1 MKVPWHRSGPGDL
14 GRELRASRPEPPASL
29 QADLEQ
35 EIAESR
41 GSIRRPSHRRPS
53 MRFGF
58 AIGTTVVLLV
68 SLAAAGGLA
77 AASSS
82 VRSAFT
88 DVARIAHVAAPAHPS
103 ASNGGATPASDQYSR
118 KKSCVKAAKAREKA
132 AIKAADDALK
142 GELAA
147 IEKQYKDAVAAA
159 KKAYDASAKTKADKD
174 KQKAAIKAAK
184 ALRKKLR
191 DAAYKKHAAAVAA
204 AKAKY
209 KADVKKCPI
218 VP

>member
-1 MKVPWHRSGPGDL
+1 MNVPWNRSDPGDL
-14 GRELRASRPEPPASL
+14 GRELRTSRPEPPAEL

-35 EIAESR
+35 QIAESSR
-41 GSIRRPSHRRPS
+41 SIRRPAHRRPS

-58 AIGTTVVLLV
+58 AVGTTAVLLV

-82 VRSAFT
+82 VRTAFT
-88 DVARIAHVAAPAHPS
+88 EVARVAHIAAPAHPS
-103 ASNGGATPASDQYSR
+103 ASSGGVTPASDQYSR

-159 KKAYDASAKTKADKD
+159 KKAYDESAKTKADKD
-174 KQKAAIKAAK
+174 KEKAAIEAAK

-191 DAAYKKHAAAVAA
+191 DAAYTKHAAAVAA

-209 KADVKKCPI
+209 EADVKKCPI
-218 VP
+218 VK

>member
-1 MKVPWHRSGPGDL
+1 MNVPWHRSDPGDL
-14 GRELRASRPEPPASL
+14 GRELRANRPEPPAEL
-29 QADLEQ
+29 QAGLEQ
-35 EIAESR
+35 EIAVSGR
-41 GSIRRPSHRRPS
+41 SSRRPSHRRPS

-58 AIGTTVVLLV
+58 AVGTTAVLLIA
-68 SLAAAGGLA
+68 LAAAGGLA

-88 DVARIAHVAAPAHPS
+88 DVARVAHVAAPAHPS

-132 AIKAADDALK
+132 AIKAADDELNL
-142 GELAA
+142 ELAK

-159 KKAYDASAKTKADKD
+159 KKAYDESAKTKADKE
-174 KQKAAIKAAK
+174 KEKAAIEAAK

-209 KADVKKCPI
+209 KSDVKKCPI
-218 VP
+218 V